1 MTDPKSKVKIWRSEI
16 KPKHLHQIDTTLQ
29 SKKMS
34 LETPLGTIESDSGN
48 HYIDV
53 ASVIFVIAVLY
64 IGKKLIDKKIK
75 DFRL

>member
-1 MTDPKSKVKIWRSEI
+1 M
-16 KPKHLHQIDTTLQ
+16 KPKPIIRPDTTLQ